1 MQQTINIPEGYELV
15 KTSETTF
22 EIKKKTN
29 LPETWEEFCKTHNI
43 KTKECYVDVNS
54 LIHNMTEE
62 IRRDKEMDR
71 NLLPSKSDAE
81 GIIAL
86 MQLIQLRDC
95 YNDGW
100 KPDWENGE
108 FDKHNIYYFINKVI
122 VGSNSSTHHIL
133 SFKTIELRDKFLTN
147 FKDLIE
153 TAKDFI

>member
-29 LPETWEEFCKTHNI
+29 LPKTWEEFCKIHNI
-43 KTKECYVDVNS
+43 KTKECYVDANS
-54 LIHNMTEE
+54 LIRNVTEE

-71 NLLPSKSDAE
+71 NLLPSKSDAK

-100 KPDWENGE
+100 KPDWEDIQNA
-108 FDKHNIYYFINKVI
+108 KYTIYCAK
-122 VGSNSSTHHIL
+122 NSIFAGTFYTIHHIL
-133 SFKTIELRDKFLTN
+133 CFKTEELRDKFLIN
-147 FKDLIE
+147 FRNLIE
-153 TAKDFI
+153 ITKDFI

>member
-43 KTKECYVDVNS
+43 KTKECYVDTNS

-62 IRRDKEMDR
+62 IRRDNEMDR

-95 YNDGW
+95 YNNGW
-100 KPDWENGE
+100 KPDWENN
-108 FDKHNIYYFINKVI
+108 KVYKYTIYYYINEII
-122 VGSNSSTHHIL
+122 VAKNSDTHRIL
-133 SFKTIELRDKFLTN
+133 SFKTSELRDKFLTN

-153 TAKDFI
+153 IAKDFI